1 VYIVI
6 LEEFIYTVRLSKKHK
21 PRDKY

>member
-6 LEEFIYTVRLSKKHK
+6 LEEFIFTVRLSKKHK